1 MRDALKDPGPGG
13 LFRRPVM
20 CPSPMRRGRLVP
32 LQLYLRADTRAV
44 DDFPVHPESQGR
56 PQLPADAP
64 KVRALQL
71 EHFIRRRPSPRV
83 REAEFRG
90 LFWSVPALLRFGG
103 WGGLR
108 EWVEHLIRSHPGRGN
123 STQAEPPA
131 KEFELARA
139 AIERNLGGRLCR

>member
-1 MRDALKDPGPGG
+1 MRDALKDPGQGG

-32 LQLYLRADTRAV
+32 LQLDLRADTRAV

-64 KVRALQL
+64 EVRALQL

-83 REAEFRG
+83 REAEFRAIV
-90 LFWSVPALLRFGG
+90 WSASALLLFAG
-103 WGGLR
+103 WGRLR
-108 EWVEHLIRSHPGRGN
+108 EWVEHPTRSHPGRGHR
-123 STQAEPPA
+123 SQTAPPA
-131 KEFELARA
+131 TAFHL
-139 AIERNLGGRLCR
+139 